1 VGSVGVWST
10 GIPRSRDDEAPENV
24 TGIPRSRDDEALEN
38 AAARISTLERMNR
51 CAAFAPQQSETRMSM
66 ARCVSSDDFS
76 KGGSH
81 QHGCVWS
88 GREPRSHFAGSVSHF
103 LFRQPFFLFRQRGL
117 SHAHPLAGLAVE
129 AARRK

>member
-1 VGSVGVWST
+1 VWST

-51 CAAFAPQQSETRMSM
+51 CAAFAPQHSPLSLMSM
-66 ARCVSSDDFS
+66 V
-76 KGGSH
+76 
-81 QHGCVWS
+81 
-88 GREPRSHFAGSVSHF
+88 
-103 LFRQPFFLFRQRGL
+103 FRQTTQWHSFRKVDLISTVAFGPVESHDRILQAASRTFCFVNRFFLFRQRGL